1 MVSSYIAKVD
11 IDYDRLDALKA
22 LLQVF
27 KAMSDVTARIAVNSV
42 KCTRVFHIKE
52 MSFQNKLTEKKLKQ
66 LSTLGPNLFV
76 GKFFDLLHDN
86 AENIRGAK
94 ETRHLRKIKVV
105 DNQESKHSY
114 LCRG

>member
-52 MSFQNKLTEKKLKQ
+52 MSF
-66 LSTLGPNLFV
+66 
-76 GKFFDLLHDN
+76 
-86 AENIRGAK
+86 
-94 ETRHLRKIKVV
+94 
-105 DNQESKHSY
+105 
-114 LCRG
+114 